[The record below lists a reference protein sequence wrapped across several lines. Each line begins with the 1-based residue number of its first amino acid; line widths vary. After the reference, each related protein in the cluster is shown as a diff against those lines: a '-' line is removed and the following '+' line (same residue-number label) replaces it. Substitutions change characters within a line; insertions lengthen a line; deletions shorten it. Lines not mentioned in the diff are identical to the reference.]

1 MASSPVMI
9 GPRPSCV
16 MQYESRDD
24 AFGIIGRTKQI
35 GGVLQHYWALVCISR
50 TRTLEQK

>member
-1 MASSPVMI
+1 MASSLDVI

-24 AFGIIGRTKQI
+24 AFGGLWPNQTNRRRSSASL
-35 GGVLQHYWALVCISR
+35 GVSIEVSPVRAL
-50 TRTLEQK
+50 